1 MPKGTNPNS
10 LKNLKNFRD
19 YTPEE
24 YKAKEA
30 KRQKTINSPEY
41 KEKQRKKKMM
51 SECLNEILNS
61 DIDIK
66 ALKQLGI
73 NTEAIQIISA
83 LRGKT
88 LTLNEAMMFGLTIK
102 AVNDQDVSAATFIR
116 DTMGQKQPEKVET
129 SVSIEDYVKNHN
141 LKL

>member
-24 YKAKEA
+24 FKAKEA

-41 KEKQRKKKMM
+41 KAKMAKKKMM
-51 SECLNEILNS
+51 AQCLDEIVNS
-61 DIDIK
+61 NIDIK
-66 ALKQLGI
+66 VLKQLGI
-73 NTEAIQIISA
+73 NAEAIQTISA

-88 LTLNEAMMFGLTIK
+88 LTLNEAMMFGLTMK
-102 AVNDQDVSAATFIR
+102 AVNDQDVAAATFIR

-129 SVSIEDYVKNHN
+129 SVSIEDYVKNHS